1 MFINAAPLDNIF
13 AALGATCRIL
23 REHRTPKGVPTP
35 QRLVGY
41 KHVTPTE

>member
-1 MFINAAPLDNIF
+1 MFIDVDTLK
-13 AALGATCRIL
+13 LSSL
-23 REHRTPKGVPTP
+23 RQERYVDSSEHRTPNGVLAP

>member
-1 MFINAAPLDNIF
+1 MFIDVDSFISSSVRQERNIDS
-13 AALGATCRIL
+13 A
-23 REHRTPKGVPTP
+23 EHRTPNGVPPP